1 MAWALN
7 FYGISTFHG
16 TNAEAF
22 KLLGIS
28 PEFIFMAKKWYT
40 TFSIHN
46 IYIYTHTVYTP
57 NVNHGLFFLPFDI
70 LGVIFLIDYRN
81 SQFCGMFTLIFEDL
95 IINLYQVSIYPLVI
109 WSNNIKHGNGK
120 STERWIPIKTV
131 GFPSHDLSNS
141 DPRNVYKLI
150 RPERGQVD
158 MRELDPPNFGS

>member
-1 MAWALN
+1 MVQTQKLSSCWGYHLN
-7 FYGISTFHG
+7 LFLWQKNG
-16 TNAEAF
+16 TPHF
-22 KLLGIS
+22 R
-28 PEFIFMAKKWYT
+28 
-40 TFSIHN
+40 SI

-95 IINLYQVSIYPLVI
+95 ITNLYQVSIYPLVI

-158 MRELDPPNFGS
+158 MHELDPPNFGS